1 MDILTITITEALNK
15 VQLLQNKFR
24 LWKNLTALY
33 Q

>member
-24 LWKNLTALY
+24 LWKNLTAL
-33 Q
+33 